1 MLYTNNYTI
10 TMNHINPTQ
19 KELREILTHTKTIA
33 VVGASS
39 NPEKPSY
46 SIMQKL
52 QSAGYQV
59 IPVNPN
65 EEMVLGQKAYLSLEA
80 IPIKVDMVN
89 VFRRAEATPA
99 IADEAVKIGA
109 KVLWLQQGIYNEEAA
124 LKAKNAGLIV
134 IMDLCIAVMHSI
146 LQIPS
151 KK

>member
-1 MLYTNNYTI
+1 MT
-10 TMNHINPTQ
+10 HINPTQ
-19 KELREILTHTKTIA
+19 KELHKILIDTKTIA

-39 NPEKPSY
+39 NPEKPSH

-65 EEMVLGQKAYLSLEA
+65 EEMVLGEKAYPSLEA
-80 IPIKVDMVN
+80 IPVKIDVVN

-99 IADEAVKIGA
+99 IADETVKIGA
-109 KVLWLQQGIYNEEAA
+109 KVLWLQQGIYNEEAV

-134 IMDLCIAVMHSI
+134 IMDLCIAVIHTI
-146 LQIPS
+146 LQIP
-151 KK
+151 KKK